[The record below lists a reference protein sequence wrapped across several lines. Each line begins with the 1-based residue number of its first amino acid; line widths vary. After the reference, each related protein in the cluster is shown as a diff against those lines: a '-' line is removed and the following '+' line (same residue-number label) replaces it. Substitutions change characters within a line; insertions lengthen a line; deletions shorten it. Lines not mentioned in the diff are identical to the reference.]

1 MRHYILELN
10 LRKHFATRV
19 IGKYCLLAASML
31 ALSNCTPVTQN
42 ALDSKQTHSLE
53 VSPDLQPSD
62 SSDSEIKIIQSYKH
76 EIFQPDPLPRVGIN
90 NGFYYQFAS
99 AVASN
104 GSLSSEILLESSLL
118 NIEAHKQTLLP
129 QITPSSSVDQD
140 GIPRVELNINQ
151 ILLDNGRYRA
161 GKQSLEADHE
171 AAVAEHEITI
181 NDKIFNAL
189 RAYLR
194 HNQSKRLNKISTD
207 AAKFFARLRKQA
219 DSRLDG
225 GIGNRSE
232 QNQFSLKFLET
243 KTEADEAFAD
253 SIIAEAEY
261 KSLTGGQ
268 EFKQKP
274 KRFDLSSDNF
284 TPLSVLQAE
293 AELNQAVGL
302 LEVENAGM
310 LPALSIAGNS
320 VLYSG
325 DDNEDQGSDTDLRL
339 QFSLTQP
346 IYWGKNHALEA
357 RKTEVLAAETK
368 VIEETKKSRIRLT
381 ELKSQ
386 IRELEARLPDNR
398 KLIRSA
404 EKRSNG
410 FEEQFMAGQSSLS
423 EIIGMIDTVKRAK
436 RSAVEME
443 YAILFAELE
452 IANILGLLVP
462 SEFRR

>member
-1 MRHYILELN
+1 MRQYIITLN
-10 LRKHFATRV
+10 LQKHAFV
-19 IGKYCLLAASML
+19 QILYQLCFLAMSTL
-31 ALSNCTPVTQN
+31 ILSNCTKVSQST
-42 ALDSKQTHSLE
+42 LDGQHIHSLE
-53 VSPDLQPSD
+53 VSQDLQNQD
-62 SSDSEIKIIQSYKH
+62 DEQEIKVIQSYKH
-76 EIFQPDPLPRVGIN
+76 EIFQPDPLPKVGIN
-90 NGFYYQFAS
+90 NGFYYAFAS

-118 NIEAHKQTLLP
+118 NIEAHKQSLLP
-129 QITPSSSVDQD
+129 QIIPSSSVDQD
-140 GIPRVELNINQ
+140 GVPRVELNINQ
-151 ILLDNGRYRA
+151 TIFDNGRYRA
-161 GKQSLEADHE
+161 GKQSLEADHD

-194 HNQSKRLNKISTD
+194 HNQSKRLNKISVD
-207 AAKFFARLRKQA
+207 ASKFFVRLRKKA

-243 KTEADEAFAD
+243 KTEADEAFAE

-261 KSLTGGQ
+261 KSLTGGRA
-268 EFKQKP
+268 FKQKP
-274 KRFDLSSDNF
+274 QRFDLSSDDF

-293 AELNQAVGL
+293 AELNQALGL
-302 LEVENAGM
+302 LEVENAEM
-310 LPALSIAGNS
+310 LPTLSIAGNS

-346 IYWGKNHALEA
+346 IYWGKNNRLEA

-368 VIEETKKSRIRLT
+368 VIEENKKAKIRLT
-381 ELKSQ
+381 ELRSQ
-386 IRELEARLPDNR
+386 IHELEVRLPDSR

-410 FEEQFMAGQSSLS
+410 FEEQFLAGQASLP

-462 SEFRR
+462 PEFRR